1 MCARG
6 AVRDGGAWAA
16 VERGDCG
23 VVHVGLEQD
32 VAAVVGAWMYRQRR
46 TGGGAGCGG
55 QRRFEA
61 EERKRVRL
69 TRGAHGRLRKRLDAR
84 AHKS

>member
-1 MCARG
+1 MCVRG

-16 VERGDCG
+16 VDWGDCG

-46 TGGGAGCGG
+46 TGGGG

-69 TRGAHGRLRKRLDAR
+69 TRGAHGQLRKRLDAQAR
-84 AHKS
+84 KS